1 MNQSAVHVA
10 TGRSKSMRKQ
20 MTSLKKTAYAIIE
33 EAEPGN
39 RPSELFDLF
48 LITLIALNVVA
59 LIAGTEEEIHRISPV
74 AFRLFEITSV
84 GIFTVEYLLRVWTC
98 TENPSYAHPVKGRL
112 QYLVSPLALI
122 DLLALLPVYLVF
134 FVNLHGL
141 DLRFLRVMR
150 LLARIVRLSRY
161 FSGLRTLGKVVHTRR
176 GELAAVVSVLF
187 LLLVMTSSLMFFAEH
202 QAQPEAFASIPR
214 AMWWSIITLTTVG
227 YGDVFPVTAAGRLL
241 AGAIAIIGIGLCAL
255 PAGILGSGFMEALKK
270 EESAPVRCPHCGEV
284 IDAGRSA
291 EEQDSRDSENCGGRQ
306 SESRTAS

>member
-1 MNQSAVHVA
+1 MNQSALHVA
-10 TGRSKSMRKQ
+10 TGRSKSMRRQ
-20 MTSLKKTAYAIIE
+20 MTSLKKTIYAIIE

-39 RPSELFDLF
+39 RASELFDLF

-98 TENPSYAHPVKGRL
+98 TENPKYAHPVKGRL

-161 FSGLRTLGKVVHTRR
+161 FSGLRTLGKVVHTKRD
-176 GELAAVVSVLF
+176 ELAAVVSVLF

-202 QAQPEAFASIPR
+202 QAQPEEFASIPR

-241 AGAIAIIGIGLCAL
+241 AGGIAIIGIGLFAL
-255 PAGILGSGFMEALKK
+255 PAGILGSGFMETLEK
-270 EESAPVRCPHCGEV
+270 EERAPARCPHCGEV
-284 IDAGRSA
+284 IDEGRSA
-291 EEQDSRDSENCGGRQ
+291 QG
-306 SESRTAS
+306 

>member
-1 MNQSAVHVA
+1 
-10 TGRSKSMRKQ
+10 
-20 MTSLKKTAYAIIE
+20 MTSLKKTIYAIIE

-39 RPSELFDLF
+39 RASELFDLF

-98 TENPSYAHPVKGRL
+98 TENPKYAHPVKGRL

-161 FSGLRTLGKVVHTRR
+161 FSGLRTLGKVVHTKRD
-176 GELAAVVSVLF
+176 ELAAVVSVLF

-202 QAQPEAFASIPR
+202 QAQPEEFASIPR

-241 AGAIAIIGIGLCAL
+241 AGGIAIIGIGLFAL
-255 PAGILGSGFMEALKK
+255 PAGILGSGFMETLEK
-270 EESAPVRCPHCGEV
+270 EERAPARCPHCGEV
-284 IDAGRSA
+284 IDEGRSA
-291 EEQDSRDSENCGGRQ
+291 QG
-306 SESRTAS
+306 